1 MKKTDLSEY
10 YLDFKTLNGLD
21 EKAYKEVFSMYR
33 DMLHFAENGQVVIA
47 IGFLNTLKANG
58 FLKNFT
64 QENRETKITELI
76 DENI

>member
-1 MKKTDLSEY
+1 MNKINLSDY

-33 DMLHFAENGQVVIA
+33 DMLHYAETAQTVA
-47 IGFLNTLKANG
+47 SIGFLNTLKANG
-58 FLKNFT
+58 FVKNLT

-76 DENI
+76 DENV

>member
-1 MKKTDLSEY
+1 MSKSDLSDY

-33 DMLHFAENGQVVIA
+33 DMLHFAESGQVVIS

-58 FLKNFT
+58 FIKNFT

-76 DENI
+76 DENV

>member
-1 MKKTDLSEY
+1 MNKIDLSDY

-33 DMLHFAENGQVVIA
+33 DMFHFAEQGQVAA

-58 FLKNFT
+58 FVKNST
-64 QENRETKITELI
+64 QENRETKITELM
-76 DENI
+76 DEDI

>member
-1 MKKTDLSEY
+1 MNKIDLSDY

-33 DMLHFAENGQVVIA
+33 DMFHFAEQGQTAA

-58 FLKNFT
+58 FVKNST
-64 QENRETKITELI
+64 QENRETKITELM
-76 DENI
+76 DEDI